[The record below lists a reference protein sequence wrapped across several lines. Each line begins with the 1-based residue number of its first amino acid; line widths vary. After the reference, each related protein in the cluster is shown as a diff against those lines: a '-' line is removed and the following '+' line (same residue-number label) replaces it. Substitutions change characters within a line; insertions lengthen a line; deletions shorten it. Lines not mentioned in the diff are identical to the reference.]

1 MKGGRSAS
9 LLRPG
14 SAGASPSQYAGTPG
28 IICVDVIRLN
38 GYYSF
43 VASQVSKNKRDEK
56 PLPRRSPELAAF
68 LNIQRT
74 ADELMAAV
82 AQLLKPAKLSPTQYN
97 VLRILRAAG
106 EEGLPCGKIGDRLL
120 TREPDLTRL
129 LDRLAKRA
137 LIERLRDS
145 GDRRVVRGKITRSG
159 REVLGGLDQKVL
171 DLHKK
176 QLGHLGRE
184 QLAALGR
191 LLDQVRQR
199 T

>member
-1 MKGGRSAS
+1 
-9 LLRPG
+9 
-14 SAGASPSQYAGTPG
+14 
-28 IICVDVIRLN
+28 LN

>member
-1 MKGGRSAS
+1 MAS
-9 LLRPG
+9 R
-14 SAGASPSQYAGTPG
+14 
-28 IICVDVIRLN
+28 
-38 GYYSF
+38 
-43 VASQVSKNKRDEK
+43 VSEKRRDEK
-56 PLPRRSPELAAF
+56 PLPRRSPELAVF
-68 LNIQRT
+68 LSIQRT
-74 ADELMAAV
+74 ADELMAEV
-82 AQLLKPAKLSPTQYN
+82 AQLLKPIKLSPTQYN

-129 LDRLAKRA
+129 LDRLEKRE

-145 GDRRVVRGKITRSG
+145 QDRRVVRGKITPSG

-184 QLAALGR
+184 QLAAFGK